1 MKLSRLYSNKPE
13 IFEPIDFIAG
23 LNVVL
28 AEIRLPEN
36 KKKDTHNLGKTTL
49 GRLIDFCLLSGKDKH
64 FFLFKH
70 EEYFEEFIFFIEIE
84 LLDGT
89 FITVRRSV
97 ANATKTSFKKHKD
110 RKQDFSELPETSWD
124 HLDMPFEKAKD
135 LLDGILD
142 LRSIKPWPYRKGLA
156 YLLRSQKDYI
166 DVFQLDK
173 FKSSHKDWKP
183 YLAHILGFNA
193 EIIKEHYSK
202 YEELLKKLEVEKII
216 KNELGESADNL
227 SEIEGILSIKQSET
241 EIKQK
246 SLDAFDFRGND
257 KEKTKQLVDE
267 IDAEIAD
274 LNSKRYYL
282 MHNKKKIDSS
292 LDEERI
298 LFNPEEASKLFEEAG
313 VFFEGQIKR
322 DFEQLIKFN
331 RAITE
336 ERRSYLLE
344 ERAEIDAQLKDV
356 NSQLNDYGNKRSGT
370 LSFLSETDTFLKY
383 KHLTNEL
390 VILKADIESLED
402 KRKKLHRLQELRKEI
417 RMLDSEKKQLQTLI
431 EEDAAKLNS
440 DKGALFDKIRILFNK
455 IIEEIVDQKAVLSVE
470 PNREGHLDFRSEFL
484 DREGNTTSAD
494 MGHTYKKLLCIAFD
508 MAILNAHAS
517 DRFPHFV
524 FHDGVFESLDDR
536 KKKNLIRVIRQYSD
550 NGIQHIITLIDSD
563 LPQQISSEETLFED
577 SEIVLKL
584 HDENDSGRLFKMP
597 PW

>member
-23 LNVVL
+23 LNVIL

-49 GRLIDFCLLSGKDKH
+49 GRLIDFCLLSGRDKD

-70 EEYFEEFIFFIEIE
+70 KEIFEDFIFFIEIE

-97 ANATKTSFKKHKD
+97 ENATKISFKKHND

-124 HLDMPFEKAKD
+124 HLDIPFEKSKE

-183 YLAHILGFNA
+183 YLAQILGFNA
-193 EIIKEHYSK
+193 EIIMEHYSK
-202 YEELLKKLEVEKII
+202 EEELSRKQDAEKII
-216 KNELGESADNL
+216 KDELGASADNL
-227 SEIEGILSIKQSET
+227 SEIEGILSFKQIDT
-241 EIKQK
+241 EKKQK

-257 KEKTKQLVDE
+257 KEKTEQLVDE
-267 IDAEIAD
+267 IDDEIAD
-274 LNSKRYYL
+274 LNSRRYYL
-282 MHNKKKIDSS
+282 MHNKKKINSS
-292 LDEERI
+292 LEEQRI
-298 LFNPEEASKLFEEAG
+298 LFNPEEAKILFEEVG
-313 VFFEGQIKR
+313 VFFQGQIKR

-344 ERAEIDAQLKDV
+344 ERNEIDAQLKVID
-356 NSQLNDYGNKRSGT
+356 SQLNEFGKKRSDT
-370 LSFLSETDTFLKY
+370 LSFLSDTDAFSKY
-383 KHLTNEL
+383 KQLTNEL
-390 VILKADIESLED
+390 VILKAEIENLED
-402 KRKKLHRLQELRKEI
+402 KRKKLHRLHELRKEI
-417 RMLDSEKKQLQTLI
+417 RTLDSEKKQLQTLI
-431 EEDAAKLNS
+431 EEDVAKLNS

-455 IIEEIVDQKAVLSVE
+455 IIEEIVDQKAVMSVE
-470 PNREGHLDFRSEFL
+470 PNKEGHLDFRAEFL
-484 DREGNTTSAD
+484 DKEGNTTSAG

-508 MAILNAHAS
+508 MAILHAHAS

-536 KKKNLIRVIRQYSD
+536 KKENLLRVIREYS
-550 NGIQHIITLIDSD
+550 NYGIQHIITLIDSD
-563 LPQQISSEETLFED
+563 LPQQIPSEETLFED

-584 HDENDSGRLFKMP
+584 HDENESGRLFKMP
-597 PW
+597 SW